1 MVNMAMRRKRWKKE
15 MEDLVPETDVTYS
28 KKSVG

>member
-1 MVNMAMRRKRWKKE
+1 MAMRRKRWKKE
-15 MEDLVPETDVTYS
+15 MEDFVPETEVTYS